1 MIGTAWFLWHSHNL
15 LLNALSS
22 CWHLNLGCQIYILC
36 SLVCIVCQMIYKLL
50 LLYVII
56 LISTINVTVSD
67 RLSGVIGH
75 YWHFLHSMQSRVYVT
90 VGCLSAG
97 RSVCSISW
105 KQQQCAAGLLLST
118 GTCSK
123 CRLISASAALQILID
138 IWCRRRHSA
147 ANVGSIM
154 MRGVRTDLCCI
165 TRSLSLFVGSGARR
179 RWETC

>member
-56 LISTINVTVSD
+56 LLSTINVTVCG

-97 RSVCSISW
+97 RSVCYISW

-118 GTCSK
+118 GTCSR
-123 CRLISASAALQILID
+123 CRLISVSAALQILID
-138 IWCRRRHSA
+138 IWCRCSA
-147 ANVGSIM
+147 ANVGSVM
-154 MRGVRTDLCCI
+154 LRGVQTDLCCI
-165 TRSLSLFVGSGARR
+165 TRSLSLFVGSGAQRH
-179 RWETC
+179 WETC